1 VQHRVR
7 HPVERGGVQRQPLGR
22 RDLVR
27 RYASLDGQ
35 GLGGHR
41 LRLGGAEQ
49 RLGQPQ
55 PDQGDLLLPRLTS
68 SPMLNV
74 LASSA
79 SSCATSRTTAP
90 PPGAPP
96 RLMPSNATYRGRAN
110 ILKRPNRHKRAFRFR
125 CRFHPYAARQLAE
138 LLAQRGDLD
147 GLRVLADAADEY
159 AAWLAEA
166 ARRAPSA
173 EFADPQK
180 TGTTRKVCATCG
192 SQLTADD
199 LYCGE
204 CGTSTRSTKSG
215 RSLTS

>member
-1 VQHRVR
+1 MPTPRSTGLSAGLFDQASVYDPGIDGRWGQNTLELAPYRSAQLGTVWVR
-7 HPVERGGVQRQPLGR
+7 NP
-22 RDLVR
+22 
-27 RYASLDGQ
+27 
-35 GLGGHR
+35 
-41 LRLGGAEQ
+41 
-49 RLGQPQ
+49 
-55 PDQGDLLLPRLTS
+55 
-68 SPMLNV
+68 
-74 LASSA
+74 
-79 SSCATSRTTAP
+79 ATSAALLR
-90 PPGAPP
+90 
-96 RLMPSNATYRGRAN
+96 
-110 ILKRPNRHKRAFRFR
+110 ILADVGDE
-125 CRFHPYAARQLAE
+125 YTARQLAE